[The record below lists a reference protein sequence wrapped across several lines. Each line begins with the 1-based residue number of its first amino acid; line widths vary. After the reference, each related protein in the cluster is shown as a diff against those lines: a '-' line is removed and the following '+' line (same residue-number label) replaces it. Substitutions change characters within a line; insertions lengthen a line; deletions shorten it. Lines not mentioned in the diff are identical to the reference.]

1 MSRST
6 ASVIPFGLSEEQQE
20 LFAMCRTF
28 ADEEL
33 APHALEWDAEGH
45 FPTDTI
51 RQTAEL
57 GMGGIY
63 IAEEYGGAGLGR
75 MDAVL
80 VFEALSTGCPAVA
93 SYMSIH
99 NMVAKCL
106 ELFAS
111 EEQKQ
116 RWLLP
121 LTSFEALSS
130 YCLTEPNAGSDA
142 AALKTSARRDGD
154 SYILN
159 GVKQFISGAGSSDL
173 YLVMA
178 RTGQDGAR
186 GISAFIVEDGTEGLS
201 FGPNEKKMGWK
212 AQPTRQVFM
221 ENVRVPVENRIGD
234 EGTGFRIAMSGLD
247 GGRLNIGASSLGGAQ
262 SALEKAIT
270 YMGERQAFGQDLT
283 GFQAL
288 RFEVADLQTK
298 LEAARSLLWR
308 AASAYDADDPSTT
321 LLSAMG
327 KLTATD
333 TGFDVANRAL
343 QLFGGYGY
351 LAEYGVE
358 KLVRDLRVH
367 QILEGTNEIMRVII
381 SRRSTGVG

>member
-33 APHALEWDAEGH
+33 APHALEWDAEGR

-93 SYMSIH
+93 SYISIH

>member
-6 ASVIPFGLSEEQQE
+6 ASVIPFGLTEEQQE

-45 FPTDTI
+45 FPVDAI
-51 RQTAEL
+51 RRTAEL

-63 IAEEYGGAGLGR
+63 IDEEYGGAGLGR

-106 ELFAS
+106 ELFAT

-178 RTGQDGAR
+178 RTGQEGAR

-262 SALEKAIT
+262 AALEKAIT

>member
-6 ASVIPFGLSEEQQE
+6 ASVIPFGLTEEQHE
-20 LFAMCRTF
+20 LFSMCRTF

-33 APHALEWDAEGH
+33 APHALDWDAEAH
-45 FPTDTI
+45 FPVDAI
-51 RQTAEL
+51 RRTADL

-63 IAEEYGGAGLGR
+63 IDEEYGGAGLGR

-93 SYMSIH
+93 SYISIH

-106 ELFAS
+106 ELFAT

-116 RWLLP
+116 RWLVP

-154 SYILN
+154 GYVLN

-221 ENVRVPVENRIGD
+221 ENVRVPLENRIGD

-270 YMGERQAFGQDLT
+270 YLGERQAFGQDLT

-333 TGFDVANRAL
+333 TGFEVANRAL

>member
-93 SYMSIH
+93 SYISIH

>member
-6 ASVIPFGLSEEQQE
+6 ASVIPFGLTEEQQE

-33 APHALEWDAEGH
+33 APHALDWDAESH
-45 FPTDTI
+45 FPVDTI
-51 RQTAEL
+51 QQTAEL

-63 IAEEYGGAGLGR
+63 IDEEYGGAGLGR

-80 VFEALSTGCPAVA
+80 VFEALSTGCPSVA
-93 SYMSIH
+93 SYISIH

-106 ELFAS
+106 ELFAN

-116 RWLLP
+116 KWLLP
-121 LTSFEALSS
+121 LASFEKLSS

-201 FGPNEKKMGWK
+201 FGANEKKMGWK

-221 ENVRVPVENRIGD
+221 ENVRVPVANRIGE
-234 EGTGFRIAMSGLD
+234 EGTGFKIAMSGLD

-262 SALEKAIT
+262 AALEKAIT

-288 RFEVADLQTK
+288 RFEIADLQTK

-308 AASAYDADDPSTT
+308 AASAYDANDPSTS

-333 TGFDVANRAL
+333 TGFEVANRAL
-343 QLFGGYGY
+343 QIFGGYGY

>member
-6 ASVIPFGLSEEQQE
+6 ASVIPFGLTEEQQE

-45 FPTDTI
+45 FPVDSI
-51 RQTAEL
+51 RRTAEL

-63 IAEEYGGAGLGR
+63 IDEEYGGAGLGR

-93 SYMSIH
+93 SYISIH

-106 ELFAS
+106 ELFAT

-308 AASAYDADDPSTT
+308 AASAYDAEDPSTT

>member
-6 ASVIPFGLSEEQQE
+6 ASVIPFGLTEEQQE
-20 LFAMCRTF
+20 LFSMCRTF

-33 APHALEWDAEGH
+33 APHALGWDTEEH
-45 FPTDTI
+45 FPVDAI
-51 RQTAEL
+51 RRTAEL

-63 IAEEYGGAGLGR
+63 IDEEYGGAGLGR

-106 ELFAS
+106 ELFAT

-186 GISAFIVEDGTEGLS
+186 GISAFIVEDGAEGLS

-270 YMGERQAFGQDLT
+270 YMGERQAFGQDLA

-333 TGFDVANRAL
+333 TGFDVANRSL

>member
-1 MSRST
+1 MPRST
-6 ASVIPFGLSEEQQE
+6 ASVIPFGLTEEQQE

-33 APHALEWDAEGH
+33 APHALDWDADGH
-45 FPTDTI
+45 FPVDAI
-51 RQTAEL
+51 RRTAEL

-63 IAEEYGGAGLGR
+63 IDEEYGGAGLGR

-80 VFEALSTGCPAVA
+80 VFEALSTGCPAIS
-93 SYMSIH
+93 SYISIH

-116 RWLLP
+116 RWLVP
-121 LTSFEALSS
+121 MASFEALTS

-154 SYILN
+154 GYILN

-221 ENVRVPVENRIGD
+221 ENVRVPLENRIGD